1 MTEENSFETWAI
13 VEIFGHQVVVGK
25 VTEQTIGGK
34 GMLRVDVPQTEDKQ
48 SFTKFYGMDAVYC
61 ITPVDEKTAIAAAQQ
76 FSSRPYDVLR
86 LRLPEL
92 ADRCKEGEEWDD
104 DAGF

>member
-1 MTEENSFETWAI
+1 MQDEKFETWAI
-13 VEIFGHQVVVGK
+13 VEIFGHQIIAGK
-25 VTEQTIGGK
+25 VSEQVIGGQ
-34 GMLRVDVPQTEDKQ
+34 GMLRIDVPQTSDRE

-61 ITPVDEKTAIAAAQQ
+61 ITPVEEQTAIAAAQQ

-92 ADRCKEGEEWDD
+92 ADRVKEGEEWDD
-104 DAGF
+104 EDDCF